1 MKRLVLSICLLAV
14 VALASVHGTGMVKTA
29 ALAAADARDI
39 RYLNVRNSLGVIATA
54 PHPTASPRQP
64 HESISGSFAR
74 FSGGQILDLPFV
86 PVA

>member
-1 MKRLVLSICLLAV
+1 
-14 VALASVHGTGMVKTA
+14 MVKTA